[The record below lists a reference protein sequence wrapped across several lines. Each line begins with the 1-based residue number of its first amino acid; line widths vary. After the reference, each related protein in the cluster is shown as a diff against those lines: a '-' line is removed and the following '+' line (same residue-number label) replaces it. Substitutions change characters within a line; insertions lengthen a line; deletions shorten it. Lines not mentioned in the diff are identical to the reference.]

1 MVHCVGAYPLCGA
14 LSLRGLLH
22 PIKPAYNQSWSDGR
36 LRLTASAFNPPW
48 ISMPAVLVT
57 VPTVLHISQ
66 HPLWTSTINACHLQD
81 FMVQGKITEA
91 YAVHA
96 NWRHPI
102 RTIGVPTS
110 IIPHFHAECPFCRNR
125 SNLSWLWQAPN
136 NAGLHILCYCVIPF
150 HCFDTVSLA
159 LGMHAAWKNLLF
171 FHWTTLNLHSLHK
184 SLFNLMKDVKWL
196 LENQLSDFYAYGAFC
211 HFVSLSCLSVCA
223 CVRASK
229 QEHSPTGL
237 LSTFNL
243 MSIWDVENL
252 AICCVHNES

>member
-48 ISMPAVLVT
+48 LSMPAVLVT

-91 YAVHA
+91 YAVHD

-136 NAGLHILCYCVIPF
+136 NAGLHIRW
-150 HCFDTVSLA
+150 
-159 LGMHAAWKNLLF
+159 LG
-171 FHWTTLNLHSLHK
+171 
-184 SLFNLMKDVKWL
+184 
-196 LENQLSDFYAYGAFC
+196 
-211 HFVSLSCLSVCA
+211 
-223 CVRASK
+223 
-229 QEHSPTGL
+229 
-237 LSTFNL
+237 
-243 MSIWDVENL
+243 
-252 AICCVHNES
+252 